1 MAISLE
7 GTTILCP
14 SGDTGVLSFPIQLE
28 EDVSGNVLFTVK
40 RSTVYKK
47 PVIEKVVALSRES
60 IDVSLSH
67 EDTSLEPGDYL
78 WDLRLER
85 EDGGID
91 TLCEPY
97 IFKVKKV
104 VGNAGDRA

>member
-1 MAISLE
+1 MAITLE
-7 GTTILCP
+7 GTTIHVP
-14 SGDTGVLSFPIQLE
+14 RGDTGVLSFPIQLE
-28 EDVSGNVLFTVK
+28 EDISGNVLFTVK

-47 PVIEKVVALSRES
+47 PLIEKVIPLGSES

-67 EDTSLEPGDYL
+67 EDTNLEPGDYL

-97 IFKVKKV
+97 VFKVDKV
-104 VGNAGDRA
+104 IGNAGDRE